1 MFLKCWNAVD
11 VLFPF
16 LTGRVNRC
24 AEMSIFTFRTIWQGK
39 MINHYKDTLTCLH
52 AMLCDPSL
60 YLHFLVQILC
70 HIGKWRSRC
79 RCQQILHGTDIFC
92 PSPSCSVLSQHS
104 QILPQKNKIKIFVK
118 GRLRLE
124 KKPLHF
130 FFSTDKVSYVS
141 REPIFHA
148 KLWLY

>member
-1 MFLKCWNAVD
+1 M
-11 VLFPF
+11 
-16 LTGRVNRC
+16 
-24 AEMSIFTFRTIWQGK
+24 
-39 MINHYKDTLTCLH
+39 LH

-104 QILPQKNKIKIFVK
+104 QILPQKNKIKEGWDLKRSHFISSSAQIKWATCLVNQFFMQSCGSINRFVVI
-118 GRLRLE
+118 L
-124 KKPLHF
+124 
-130 FFSTDKVSYVS
+130 
-141 REPIFHA
+141 
-148 KLWLY
+148 